1 MTDKF
6 SDIRPYTAEELP
18 AVIEELIADP
28 HFCEVIG
35 TVFPRMPFET
45 FAAKARSCRTS
56 LDFQKAFCYP
66 FLKQLAAEK
75 SKGVSM
81 DSSAVDKTGNYTF
94 ISNHRDI
101 VLDSAFLSVLLLD
114 NGFSNTTEIAIGDNL
129 LIYPWI
135 EKLVRVNKSF
145 IVHRGLTIRQQLA
158 SSIQISGY
166 MHYAIQQKKENVW
179 IAQRQGRAKDSND
192 ITQRSVIK
200 MFGMGG
206 EGTLIERLQQLN
218 LVPTAIS
225 YEYDPCDYLKAKEM
239 QQKRDNPDF
248 RKAPNDDLVNMR
260 TGIFGWKGEV
270 HYKAAPCLNEW
281 LSTLDPNTPNNDI
294 FLLLR
299 DKINEEIH
307 RNYKLFPSNYIAAEM
322 LRQLGVRN
330 EEIDYDP
337 ANAEFT
343 AHYTLAQCAEFE
355 KYLSQRIALV
365 DLDNPDT
372 DYLRREIL
380 LMYAN
385 PLYNYYKA
393 TGEK

>member
-1 MTDKF
+1 MTIPHKYD
-6 SDIRPYTAEELP
+6 DIRPYTAEELP
-18 AVIEELIADP
+18 AVIEELICDP
-28 HFCEVIG
+28 HFREVIG
-35 TVFPRMPFET
+35 VVFPQMPFEAFVAT
-45 FAAKARSCRTS
+45 ARNCKTP

-66 FLKQLAAEK
+66 FLKQLAAAK
-75 SKGVSM
+75 STGISM

-101 VLDSAFLSVLLLD
+101 VLDSAFLSMLLLD

-135 EKLVRVNKSF
+135 EKLVRINKSF

-166 MHYAIQQKKENVW
+166 MHYAIQVKKENIW

-206 EGTLIERLQQLN
+206 EGNLIDRLSQLN

-248 RKAPNDDLVNMR
+248 QKAPNDDLINMQ
-260 TGIFGWKGEV
+260 TGIYGWKGEI
-270 HYKAAPCLNEW
+270 HYKAAACINPW
-281 LSTLDPNTPNNDI
+281 LATIDPNTPNNDI
-294 FLLLR
+294 YLLLR
-299 DKINEEIH
+299 DKINVEIH
-307 RNYKLFPSNYIAAEM
+307 KNYKLFPSNYIAADM
-322 LRQLGVRN
+322 LDGNDLWRN
-330 EEIDYDP
+330 RGCYCEDKF
-337 ANAEFT
+337 NTFN
-343 AHYTLAQCAEFE
+343 
-355 KYLSQRIALV
+355 KYLQERIALV
-365 DLDNPDT
+365 DLPNRDE
-372 DYLRREIL
+372 DYLRHEIL

-385 PLYNYYKA
+385 PLYNYCKA
-393 TGEK
+393 VDED

>member
-1 MTDKF
+1 MTDIYK
-6 SDIRPYTAEELP
+6 DIRPYTAEELP
-18 AVIEELIADP
+18 AVIEELIADSQ
-28 HFCEVIG
+28 FRDVIG
-35 TVFPRMPFET
+35 MVFPQMPFDV
-45 FAAKARSCRTS
+45 FAAKARNCQTS

-66 FLKQLAAEK
+66 FLKQLAADK
-75 SKGVSM
+75 SSGMSM

-166 MHYAIQQKKENVW
+166 MHYAIQQKKENIW

-206 EGTLIERLQQLN
+206 EGSLIERLQQLN

-239 QQKRDNPDF
+239 QQKRDNPDHQ
-248 RKAPNDDLVNMR
+248 KAPNDDLINMR

-270 HYKAAPCLNEW
+270 HYKAAPCLNTW
-281 LSTLDPNTPNNDI
+281 LSTIDPNTPNNDI

-307 RNYKLFPSNYIAAEM
+307 RNYKLFPSNFIAAYM
-322 LRQLGVRN
+322 LGDEGGDKNVNLL
-330 EEIDYDP
+330 EIK
-337 ANAEFT
+337 EHFT
-343 AHYTLAQCAEFE
+343 SDQCAAFE
-355 KYLSQRIALV
+355 KYLDERIALV
-365 DLDNPDT
+365 DLDNPDA
-372 DYLRREIL
+372 DYLRHEIL

-393 TGEK
+393 TGEN

>member
-1 MTDKF
+1 MIPHEFD
-6 SDIRPYTAEELP
+6 DIRPYTSEELP
-18 AVIEELIADP
+18 AMIEELIADP
-28 HFCEVIG
+28 HFRDVI
-35 TVFPRMPFET
+35 TIVFPQLPFEV
-45 FAAKARSCRTS
+45 FAAQARACKTS

-66 FLKQLAAEK
+66 FLKQLAAEH
-75 SKGVSM
+75 SSGLNM
-81 DSSAVDKTGNYTF
+81 DCTAVDKTGNYTF

-101 VLDSAFLSVLLLD
+101 VLDSAFLSILLLD

-135 EKLVRVNKSF
+135 EKLVRINKSF

-166 MHYAIQQKKENVW
+166 MHYAIQQKKENIW

-206 EGTLIERLQQLN
+206 EGNLIERLQQLN

-239 QQKRDNPDF
+239 QQKRDNPNHQ
-248 RKAPNDDLVNMR
+248 KAPDDDLINMR

-270 HYKAAPCLNEW
+270 HYKAAPCLNSW
-281 LSTLDPNTPNNDI
+281 IGTIDPNTPNNDI

-299 DKINEEIH
+299 DKINVEIH
-307 RNYKLFPSNYIAAEM
+307 RNYKLFPSNYIAADILKADFNHTPDTDICDMQGKYSEEDKEAFTRY
-322 LRQLGVRN
+322 LN
-330 EEIDYDP
+330 E
-337 ANAEFT
+337 
-343 AHYTLAQCAEFE
+343 
-355 KYLSQRIALV
+355 RIALIDLPDPDV
-365 DLDNPDT
+365 DF
-372 DYLRREIL
+372 LRREIL

-385 PLYNYYKA
+385 PLYNYYKSTA
-393 TGEK
+393 TNV

>member
-1 MTDKF
+1 MNTKVFD
-6 SDIRPYTAEELP
+6 DIRPFTSEELP
-18 AVIEELIADP
+18 VAIEKLLADP
-28 HFCEVIG
+28 HFREVIG
-35 TVFPRMPFET
+35 VVFEQMPWEDFT
-45 FAAKARSCRTS
+45 AMARSCKTS

-66 FLKQLAAEK
+66 FLKQLVATK
-75 SKGVSM
+75 SKGLTM
-81 DSSAVDKTGNYTF
+81 DCSAVDKTGNYTF

-135 EKLVRVNKSF
+135 ETLVRINKSF

-158 SSIQISGY
+158 SSIQISSY
-166 MHYAIQQKKENVW
+166 MHYAIQEKKENVW

-206 EGTLIERLQQLN
+206 EGSLIERLQQLN

-248 RKAPNDDLVNMR
+248 QKAPDDDLVNMR
-260 TGIFGWKGEV
+260 TGIFGWKGEI
-270 HYKAAPCLNEW
+270 HYKAAPCLNDW
-281 LSTLDPNTPNNDI
+281 LATLNSDTPNNDI

-299 DKINEEIH
+299 DKINVEIH
-307 RNYKLFPSNYIAAEM
+307 KNYKLYPSNYIAADM
-322 LRQLGVRN
+322 LDGEAVWAKHGKYSQDERAAFEQYLG
-330 EEIDYDP
+330 E
-337 ANAEFT
+337 
-343 AHYTLAQCAEFE
+343 
-355 KYLSQRIALV
+355 RIALV
-365 DLDNPDT
+365 DLPNPDT
-372 DYLRREIL
+372 DYLRQQIL

-385 PLYNYYKA
+385 PLYNYCNA
-393 TGEK
+393 VES

>member
-1 MTDKF
+1 MIPHEFD
-6 SDIRPYTAEELP
+6 DIRPYTSEELP
-18 AVIEELIADP
+18 AMIEELIADP
-28 HFCEVIG
+28 HFRDVI
-35 TVFPRMPFET
+35 TIVFPQLPFEV
-45 FAAKARSCRTS
+45 FAAQARACKTS

-66 FLKQLAAEK
+66 FLKQLAAEH
-75 SKGVSM
+75 SSGLSM
-81 DSSAVDKTGNYTF
+81 DCTAVDKTGNYTF

-101 VLDSAFLSVLLLD
+101 VLDSAFLSILLLD

-135 EKLVRVNKSF
+135 EKLVRINKSF

-166 MHYAIQQKKENVW
+166 MHYAIQQKKENIW

-206 EGTLIERLQQLN
+206 EGSLINRLRQLN

-239 QQKRDNPDF
+239 QQKRDNPEHQ
-248 RKAPNDDLVNMR
+248 KAPNDDLINMR

-270 HYKAAPCLNEW
+270 HYKAAPCLNPW
-281 LSTLDPNTPNNDI
+281 LDTIDPNTPNNDI

-299 DKINEEIH
+299 DKINAEIH
-307 RNYKLFPSNYIAAEM
+307 KNYKLFPSNYIAAAM
-322 LRQLGVRN
+322 LKAENCLPADMNVDFPADQYSEEQKAAFVRY
-330 EEIDYDP
+330 ID
-337 ANAEFT
+337 E
-343 AHYTLAQCAEFE
+343 
-355 KYLSQRIALV
+355 RIALV
-365 DLDNPDT
+365 DLPNPDV
-372 DYLRREIL
+372 DFLRLELL

-385 PLYNYYKA
+385 PLFNYYKSRVA
-393 TGEK
+393 EA

>member
-1 MTDKF
+1 MSTLQQYD
-6 SDIRPYTAEELP
+6 DIRPYTAEELP

-28 HFCEVIG
+28 DFRQVIG
-35 TVFPRMPFET
+35 AVFPQMTFED
-45 FAAKARSCRTS
+45 FAATARGCKTS

-66 FLKQLAAEK
+66 FLKHLVATK
-75 SKGVSM
+75 SKGITM
-81 DSSAVDKTGNYTF
+81 DSAAIDKTGNYTF

-101 VLDSAFLSVLLLD
+101 VLDSAFLSILLLD

-129 LIYPWI
+129 LIHPWI

-166 MHYAIQQKKENVW
+166 MHYAIQEKKENIW

-206 EGTLIERLQQLN
+206 HGTLIERLQQLN

-239 QQKRDNPDF
+239 QQKRDNVNHQKSPE
-248 RKAPNDDLVNMR
+248 DDLINMR
-260 TGIFGWKGEV
+260 TGIFGWKGQV
-270 HYKAAPCLNEW
+270 HYKAAPCLNPW
-281 LSTLDPNTPNNDI
+281 LGTLNADTPNNDI
-294 FLLLR
+294 FLMLR
-299 DKINEEIH
+299 DKINVEIH
-307 RNYKLFPSNYIAAEM
+307 KNYKLFPSNYIAADM
-322 LRQLGVRN
+322 LDN
-330 EEIDYDP
+330 SH
-337 ANAEFT
+337 AWAERDKYT
-343 AHYTLAQCAEFE
+343 ADDRAAFA
-355 KYLSQRIALV
+355 KYLSERLALIN
-365 DLDNPDT
+365 LPNPDT
-372 DYLRREIL
+372 YYLRRQIL

-393 TGEK
+393 IEEN